1 MFYNVKEENKNPE
14 LIKEVLEDTCIK
26 TFLVQYVGE
35 KVEPENNEVTLEHIV
50 EIVSEEFP
58 EFLLPLAEEN
68 FVRGY
73 QQALLDVEEGRLA
86 WKEEM
91 TDRQEQSG

>member
-1 MFYNVKEENKNPE
+1 MI
-14 LIKEVLEDTCIK
+14 LK
-26 TFLVQYVGE
+26 TMAA
-35 KVEPENNEVTLEHIV
+35 
-50 EIVSEEFP
+50 EFP